1 MVNFKPWLSQTK
13 NIFMLIHSLS
23 SACSFLNSG
32 WKTNN
37 RKAELIYMDS
47 SFSPPK
53 ALCTGILH
61 RFVLWVAEWDLH
73 EPSLLSILHKCSTG
87 SSRKF
92 ENWVTGLVVLN
103 CFETFL
109 WYDVESVVLML
120 YCSWLMC
127 VSSSHHSHQVCSVI
141 LKINAFFF
149 LARSSWTPCT
159 STSPGYT

>member
-1 MVNFKPWLSQTK
+1 
-13 NIFMLIHSLS
+13 MLIHFLS
-23 SACSFLNSG
+23 SACSFPNSG

-37 RKAELIYMDS
+37 RKAELIHMDS

-53 ALCTGILH
+53 APCTGILH
-61 RFVLWVAEWDLH
+61 RFVWWVAEWDLH
-73 EPSLLSILHKCSTG
+73 ESSLLSILHKCSTG

-109 WYDVESVVLML
+109 WYDVESEMIGAIHSSVVLML

-141 LKINAFFF
+141 LKINKCLPF
-149 LARSSWTPCT
+149 SC
-159 STSPGYT
+159 